1 MFHSKKPYSAI
12 TVQVDRLCSEQYEE
26 DDVGGIIDLVEVVQ
40 IQNSGPTEAARA
52 LRKKLKYGGPHQ
64 QIRAL
69 VILDG
74 LIQNAGAR
82 FQRAFAD
89 EPLLERLRLM
99 AREEAVDPEVRKK
112 CQVLFVQWAN
122 AYKATAGLEGIANLY
137 KELPKSQRPAAARS
151 KVLRDTEV
159 HDSGDESPYESHRPA
174 PAPPSGNRSRAS
186 SSAQV
191 LTAAPS
197 RPVTLTPTSSSFGS
211 KLVKGKSK
219 FSSSKGGFNLAR
231 EKDNMTNCIARAS
244 IASTN
249 LLNGLQLVNR
259 ETQSVSDNQ
268 EVRNRFDTCKTLRRQ
283 ILLYIQHVES
293 DEWIGSLVNA
303 NDELVKALTAYEIMD
318 RSIDDDSDSDV
329 NVAAAQSAHRRN
341 VSDDAQHQLEGL
353 HIGGGPSPPSKPA
366 RPAPPPTIAMPPKP
380 TFPAAQQDAGEDE
393 DDPFGDGH
401 AAATPARE
409 RAGMT
414 WREHGS
420 QSKAADDPR
429 QVSLKEALS
438 KDSMQLRF
446 EDRIVA
452 WQASSLHGSEDSPE
466 GSGVTPS
473 VLTPSTGR
481 DGAASAVSAPLTREN
496 LETVPG
502 NSRGTSEAS
511 GDEGGICRHE
521 TSIAKSI
528 GNFLGK
534 WKYE

>member
-414 WREHGS
+414 WRE
-420 QSKAADDPR
+420 SKAADDPR

>member
-26 DDVGGIIDLVEVVQ
+26 DDVGGIIDLVEVVR

-112 CQVLFVQWAN
+112 CQILFVQWAN

-191 LTAAPS
+191 PTAAPS

-341 VSDDAQHQLEGL
+341 VSEDAQHQLEGL
-353 HIGGGPSPPSKPA
+353 HLGGGPSPSSKPA
-366 RPAPPPTIAMPPKP
+366 RPAPPPSIAMPPKP
-380 TFPAAQQDAGEDE
+380 TFPAAQQDAGQ
-393 DDPFGDGH
+393 
-401 AAATPARE
+401 
-409 RAGMT
+409 
-414 WREHGS
+414 HGS

-429 QVSLKEALS
+429 LVSLKEALS

-452 WQASSLHGSEDSPE
+452 WQARSLHGSGDSPG
-466 GSGVTPS
+466 GSGVAPS
-473 VLTPSTGR
+473 VLAPSTGR

-502 NSRGTSEAS
+502 NSRETSAKSE
-511 GDEGGICRHE
+511 DEGGICGHV
-521 TSIAKSI
+521 TSIAKSV